1 MLRMSRLQSQRGVG
15 LPAKA
20 TRPKAGMKGWGVQ
33 LPALGPEAQMGQVW
47 AGVAL
52 ELELGSLGSKNAVGL
67 EAVRTSFEPVLCF
80 CMLCEAG

>member
-1 MLRMSRLQSQRGVG
+1 
-15 LPAKA
+15 
-20 TRPKAGMKGWGVQ
+20 
-33 LPALGPEAQMGQVW
+33 MGQVR
-47 AGVAL
+47 AGVTL